1 MQGVGWLITL
11 PPQSKI
17 PSTHG
22 PDVCGEV
29 PQPIWPSRHV
39 SGEACVLGEAGAVT
53 SSEGSNPAAIVA
65 GAARATTGAAGHAMT
80 SARGR
85 TARARVEPERRRRQ
99 GQALKRRLEVP
110 LN

>member
-29 PQPIWPSRHV
+29 PQPIRPSRHV
-39 SGEACVLGEAGAVT
+39 SG
-53 SSEGSNPAAIVA
+53 EGSNPAAIVA